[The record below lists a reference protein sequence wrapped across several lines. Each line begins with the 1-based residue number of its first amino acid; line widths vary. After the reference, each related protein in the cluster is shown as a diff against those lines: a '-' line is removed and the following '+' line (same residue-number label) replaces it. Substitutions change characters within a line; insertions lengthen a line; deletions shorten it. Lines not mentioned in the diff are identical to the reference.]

1 MAETAQEVDNVVE
14 EYDYESGPKKLLAV
28 FGAVMSVA
36 AIFVLIEFMKTL
48 YKPVQ
53 PLADGSFPLYEGSL
67 EVNSLLLIIAGTVL
81 IVMLIL
87 SGLHQDGKYALPW
100 GLGAVVFSGLI
111 LLIGFNVLNSHGEE
125 VWNKSLKTW
134 ASEKYGVEYDH
145 LTQYEDKGIIGRHGS
160 KFEPAVYIE
169 LPKSY
174 KFLTA
179 KDGSYVAQL
188 RSDGYKGHSAR
199 LYEPSGAENPALIP
213 EFKSAK

>member
-1 MAETAQEVDNVVE
+1 MADAAQEVDSVVE

-28 FGAVMSVA
+28 FGALMGIA
-36 AIFVLIEFMKTL
+36 AIFVLIEFMKTM
-48 YKPVQ
+48 YGSVK

-67 EVNSLLLIIAGTVL
+67 EVNSLLLIIAGVVL
-81 IVMLIL
+81 FVMLIL

-100 GLGAVVFSGLI
+100 GIGAVIFSGLI

-125 VWNKSLKTW
+125 VWKKSLKTW
-134 ASEKYGVEYDH
+134 VSENYGLEYDH

-188 RSDGYKGHSAR
+188 RTDGYKGNSVR
-199 LYEPSGAENPALIP
+199 LYEPSGVENPELIP
-213 EFKSAK
+213 ELTLTK